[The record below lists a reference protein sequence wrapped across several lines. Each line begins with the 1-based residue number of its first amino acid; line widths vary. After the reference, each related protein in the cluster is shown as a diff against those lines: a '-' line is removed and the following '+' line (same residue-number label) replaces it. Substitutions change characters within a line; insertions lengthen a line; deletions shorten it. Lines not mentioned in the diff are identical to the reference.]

1 MTKKP
6 VLLLRV
12 HRGSVVLVLFF
23 VPLRE
28 LYRYDLLLFSIHQ
41 NAPLFISGTK
51 KKERYSFSVFGCE
64 ESERKFFTE
73 AKKISSS
80 NAHLSPRT
88 QPPTRSSPLRPGN
101 SLSLSLS
108 GSLCKIFKYF
118 VEKN

>member
-23 VPLRE
+23 VPLEE
-28 LYRYDLLLFSIHQ
+28 LYRYCY
-41 NAPLFISGTK
+41 PLFVKTHRFLSVRQ
-51 KKERYSFSVFGCE
+51 KKERFYFSVFGCE

-80 NAHLSPRT
+80 NAHSEVST
-88 QPPTRSSPLRPGN
+88 TN
-101 SLSLSLS
+101 SLLPTSTR
-108 GSLCKIFKYF
+108 
-118 VEKN
+118 